1 MSKKSTPDP
10 NDNLSKRN
18 SEKEFSLILE
28 IHDLLEDHLDDESY
42 TIDRLC
48 EDLGVSRSKLHRKL
62 KELTGL
68 STSIYVR
75 GYKLIRAQEILEGTD
90 LNITQVAYEIGYEDP
105 TYFTRVFSKT
115 CKISPKEY
123 RKKLD

>member
-42 TIDRLC
+42 TIDHLC
-48 EDLGVSRSKLHRKL
+48 KD
-62 KELTGL
+62 
-68 STSIYVR
+68 
-75 GYKLIRAQEILEGTD
+75 
-90 LNITQVAYEIGYEDP
+90 
-105 TYFTRVFSKT
+105 
-115 CKISPKEY
+115 
-123 RKKLD
+123 